1 MGCVF
6 LEHQKGTNGFISLTL
21 NELMKREQIARLKR
35 LRVLGLRWSLYV
47 LIILFAEVEHS
58 TVSADPLGDLIPV
71 DDAPVNYSSHLLGVF
86 RILAFCHYGFL
97 EERLDQIQR
106 ALVGGSDR
114 LLDLFICDLLA

>member
-86 RILAFCHYGFL
+86 RILAFCNYGFL
-97 EERLDQIQR
+97 
-106 ALVGGSDR
+106 
-114 LLDLFICDLLA
+114 